1 MSFTLA
7 DCRVAVVGLGLIG
20 ASLCADLTRLKVCRE
35 VRGVSRSSSTVAR
48 GIAEGIID
56 QGTTRLQT
64 GVQGVDIVILASPVR
79 IAIGQL
85 ERISGHLKEG
95 AIVAD
100 VGSTSVEVVEAME
113 RLPAHVQPIATH
125 PMAGKETSGFDSA
138 ERGLFDNATWI
149 LTPLE
154 RTSSRT
160 VDVFRELVVAV
171 GAHPLMM
178 EPHKHDR
185 VVAAISHV
193 PFLLSSALVGS
204 VVRAGEQDPE
214 VWECAA
220 GGFRDTS
227 RVAASEAGM
236 FIDILMTNR
245 ENVHRQLDRFIDEI
259 RELRSMLVERQE
271 DELVVRLSSN
281 RDARLAW
288 YAAWMERNR
297 PEI

>member
-35 VRGVSRSSSTVAR
+35 VRGVSRSSTTVSR

-56 QGTTRLQT
+56 QGTTSLQT
-64 GVQGVDIVILASPVR
+64 GVEGVDIVILAAPVR

-85 ERISGHLKEG
+85 ARIADHLKDG

-100 VGSTSVEVVEAME
+100 VGSTSVEVVKAMKGM
-113 RLPAHVQPIATH
+113 PAHVQPIATH

-154 RTSSRT
+154 RTSAHT
-160 VDVFRELVVAV
+160 VKVFRELVLSV

-204 VVRAGEQDPE
+204 VAEAGVRDPE

-227 RVAASEAGM
+227 RVAASEADM

-245 ENVHRQLDRFIDEI
+245 ENVRSQLDRFIEEI
-259 RELRSMLVERQE
+259 LELRSMLVERRE
-271 DELVVRLSSN
+271 DALVARLSAHRN
-281 RDARLAW
+281 ARLAW
-288 YAAWMERNR
+288 YADWMERNR